1 MEEVAEL
8 TILAM
13 VMFVAAFFCYRE
25 LLIPNNSIKSI
36 QKIHEVERLLPKD
49 E

>member
-13 VMFVAAFFCYRE
+13 VMFVAAFFCYRV
-25 LLIPNNSIKSI
+25 LLIPNASIKSI
-36 QKIHEVERLLPKD
+36 EKIHEVEDMLSGN